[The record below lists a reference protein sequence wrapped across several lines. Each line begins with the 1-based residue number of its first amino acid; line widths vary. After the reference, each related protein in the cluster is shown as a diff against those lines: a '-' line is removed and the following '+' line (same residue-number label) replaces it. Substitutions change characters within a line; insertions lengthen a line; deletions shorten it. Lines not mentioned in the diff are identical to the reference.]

1 MKKILLTGGGTGGHL
16 IPLLGVVSELGK
28 ICLEKGI
35 EKPKFL
41 LITPASG
48 FNQNI
53 SEAGIQIKTI
63 KAGKLRRYFSWENL
77 RDIFKIPIGIIQ
89 SLYYI
94 HKFKPDVVFSKG
106 GFASV
111 PPVIASWILRIPI
124 ITHESDIVPGLANR
138 IIARFASKILISF
151 SAAEKYF
158 DKSKVVLT
166 GNPIRSDIKDGSREN
181 ALEFFKLSPDLPT
194 VLIFGGSQGAQKI
207 NEMVLE
213 ILPDLIE
220 KCQIIHQCGDKNYK
234 EIKNKIDIKTGVHSL
249 ECKKFN
255 SNEINSYRLKP
266 ELQNRYKLYPFIKE
280 EMKDAYALA
289 EIVIAR
295 AGANSLAEIVALQ
308 KPNILIPLSTSAN
321 NHQPEN
327 AKFFA
332 EKNASLII
340 DETVNNS
347 QDLSEAILKLLL
359 DKNLQDQMQKKLSE
373 LAPSQNASQKIAEE
387 IMRETMA

>member
-1 MKKILLTGGGTGGHL
+1 MKILLTGGGTGGHL
-16 IPLLGVVSELGK
+16 IPLLGVVSELKK
-28 ICLEKGI
+28 ICIKKKI
-35 EKPKFL
+35 EKPKLL
-41 LITPASG
+41 LITPASS
-48 FNQNI
+48 FNQSI

-77 RDIFKIPIGIIQ
+77 RDIFKIPVGIVQ
-89 SLYYI
+89 SLYYVY
-94 HKFKPDVVFSKG
+94 KFKPDIVFSKG

-111 PPVIASWILRIPI
+111 PPVIASWILRVPI
-124 ITHESDIVPGLANR
+124 VTHESDIVPGLANR

-166 GNPIRSDIKDGSREN
+166 GNPIRSDIAKGNAKN
-181 ALEFFKLSPDLPT
+181 ALKFFKLSSDLPT

-207 NEMVLE
+207 NELVLE

-220 KCQIIHQCGDKNYK
+220 KCQVIHQCGDKNYD
-234 EIKNKIDIKTGVHSL
+234 EIKNKVNIKTGAHSS
-249 ECKKFN
+249 ECKSFN
-255 SNEINSYRLKP
+255 SNKTNSYRLKP
-266 ELQNRYKLYPFIKE
+266 ALQNRYRLYPFIKE

-289 EIVIAR
+289 KIVISR

-308 KPNILIPLSTSAN
+308 KLNILIPLSTSAN

-332 EKNASLII
+332 EKNASLIV

-347 QDLSEAILKLLL
+347 QDLADAIFKLLS
-359 DKNLQDQMQKKLSE
+359 DKDLQTQIKQNLSKIAS
-373 LAPSQNASQKIAEE
+373 SQNASRKIADE
-387 IMRETMA
+387 IISI

>member
-1 MKKILLTGGGTGGHL
+1 MKILLTGGGTGGHL
-16 IPLLGVVSELGK
+16 IPLLGVVSELRK

-41 LITPASG
+41 LITPASD
-48 FNQNI
+48 FNQSI

-63 KAGKLRRYFSWENL
+63 KAGKLRRYFSWENF
-77 RDIFKIPIGIIQ
+77 RDILKIPVGIIQ

-94 HKFKPDVVFSKG
+94 YKFKPDIVFSKG

-111 PPVIASWILRIPI
+111 PPVIASWVLKIPI

-158 DKSKVVLT
+158 DKSKVILT
-166 GNPIRSDIKDGSREN
+166 GNPIRSDIEKGSREN

-213 ILPDLIE
+213 ILPNLIE

-234 EIKNKIDIKTGVHSL
+234 EIKNKISELNLKYP
-249 ECKKFN
+249 ER
-255 SNEINSYRLKP
+255 YRV
-266 ELQNRYKLYPFIKE
+266 YPFIKK
-280 EMKDAYALA
+280 EMKDAFALA
-289 EIVIAR
+289 DIVISR

-340 DETVNNS
+340 DETVSNS
-347 QDLSEAILKLLL
+347 QDLADAILKLLS
-359 DKNLQDQMQKKLSE
+359 DKNLQNKIKQKLSE
-373 LAPSQNASQKIAEE
+373 LAPSQNASRKIAEE
-387 IMRETMA
+387 ILIRKP

>member
-1 MKKILLTGGGTGGHL
+1 MKILLTGGGTGGHL
-16 IPLLGVVSELGK
+16 IPLLGVVTALRK

-41 LITPASG
+41 LITPSSD
-48 FNQNI
+48 FNQSI

-63 KAGKLRRYFSWENL
+63 KAGKLRRYFSWENF
-77 RDIFKIPIGIIQ
+77 RDILKIPVGIIQ

-94 HKFKPDVVFSKG
+94 YKFKPDIVFSKG

-111 PPVIASWILRIPI
+111 PPVIASWVLKIPI

-158 DKSKVVLT
+158 DKSKVILT
-166 GNPIRSDIKDGSREN
+166 GNPIRSDIEKGSREN

-213 ILPDLIE
+213 ILPNLIE

-234 EIKNKIDIKTGVHSL
+234 EIKNKISELNLKYP
-249 ECKKFN
+249 ER
-255 SNEINSYRLKP
+255 YRV
-266 ELQNRYKLYPFIKE
+266 YPFIKK
-280 EMKDAYALA
+280 EMKDAFALA
-289 EIVIAR
+289 DIVISR

-340 DETVNNS
+340 DETVSNS
-347 QDLSEAILKLLL
+347 QDLADAILKLLS
-359 DKNLQDQMQKKLSE
+359 DKNLQNKIKQKLSE
-373 LAPSQNASQKIAEE
+373 LAPSQNASRKIAEE
-387 IMRETMA
+387 ILIRKP

>member
-1 MKKILLTGGGTGGHL
+1 MKILLTGGGTGGHL

-63 KAGKLRRYFSWENL
+63 KAGKLRRYFSWENF
-77 RDIFKIPIGIIQ
+77 RDILKIPVGIVQ
-89 SLYYI
+89 SLYYV
-94 HKFKPDVVFSKG
+94 HKFKPNVVFSKG

-138 IIARFASKILISF
+138 IIARFAFKILISF

-158 DKSKVVLT
+158 NKNKVVLT

-181 ALEFFKLSPDLPT
+181 ALKFFKLSPDLPT

-220 KCQIIHQCGDKNYK
+220 KCQIIHQCGDKNY
-234 EIKNKIDIKTGVHSL
+234 EEIKTGVHSL

-266 ELQNRYKLYPFIKE
+266 ELQNRYRLYPFIKE
-280 EMKDAYALA
+280 EMKDAYAIA
-289 EIVIAR
+289 DIVISR

-359 DKNLQDQMQKKLSE
+359 DKNLQAQMQKKLSE
-373 LAPSQNASQKIAEE
+373 LSSSQNASKKIAGE
-387 IMRETMA
+387 IMKM

>member
-1 MKKILLTGGGTGGHL
+1 MKILLTGGGTGGHL
-16 IPLLGVVSELGK
+16 IPLLGVVSELKK
-28 ICLEKGI
+28 INNKTPQGSATMEPAND
-35 EKPKFL
+35 EPEFL

-48 FNQNI
+48 FNQSI

-77 RDIFKIPIGIIQ
+77 RDIFKIPVGIVQ
-89 SLYYI
+89 SLYYVY
-94 HKFKPDVVFSKG
+94 KFKPDIVFSKG

-111 PPVIASWILRIPI
+111 PPVIASWILRVPI
-124 ITHESDIVPGLANR
+124 VTHESDIVPGLANR

-166 GNPIRSDIKDGSREN
+166 GNPIRSDIAKGSIEN
-181 ALEFFKLSPDLPT
+181 ALKFFKLSPDLPT

-213 ILPDLIE
+213 ILPDLTE
-220 KCQIIHQCGDKNYK
+220 KCQVIHQCGDKNYE
-234 EIKNKIDIKTGVHSL
+234 EILSDTRCPIRHRVSGNL
-249 ECKKFN
+249 E
-255 SNEINSYRLKP
+255 
-266 ELQNRYKLYPFIKE
+266 RYKLYPFIKE

-289 EIVIAR
+289 DIVISR

-332 EKNASLII
+332 EKNASLIV
-340 DETVNNS
+340 DETVDNS
-347 QDLSEAILKLLL
+347 QDLADAILKLLS
-359 DKNLQDQMQKKLSE
+359 DKNLQTQMKQNLAKLS
-373 LAPSQNASQKIAEE
+373 PSQNASQKIAEE
-387 IMRETMA
+387 IIENFKTK